1 MTKER
6 RGRVVAFNSRTR
18 EIIKPSESR
27 GDKGGKPRAQ
37 IIIIGQGP
45 FIGEGTRCLRS
56 WQRGMC

>member
-6 RGRVVAFNSRTR
+6 RGKVVAFNSRTR
-18 EIIKPSESR
+18 EIIKPSESW

-37 IIIIGQGP
+37 ILIIGQGP

-56 WQRGMC
+56 